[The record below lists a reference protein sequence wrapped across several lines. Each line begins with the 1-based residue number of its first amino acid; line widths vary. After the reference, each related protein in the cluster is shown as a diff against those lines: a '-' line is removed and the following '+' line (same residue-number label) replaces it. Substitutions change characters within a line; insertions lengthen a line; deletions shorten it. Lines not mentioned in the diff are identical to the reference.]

1 MRSILRVLWLSVAL
15 GACGDSPTGL
25 GGPVTFV
32 KLSGARL
39 LEVGQT
45 IPLTAVAMNSTGK
58 ALRGQSFEWRSLDE
72 SVATVDANGLVTG
85 VGPGAVVIVAETG
98 GRQGGRSL
106 TVHNPPRALTLVSGD
121 EQTGKPGSEVG
132 ERLVVQVTDAIGGGV
147 GGVPVT
153 WSVRS
158 GDAALNGLW
167 KACPGNAAVDRDQ
180 PIRSSSVTTD
190 AAGFASVSL
199 TPLTFSAI
207 QVEAKAGNLGAVPFT
222 IDATDPGASLVIV
235 SGDRQERIAGPLP
248 IGGDPIGGEPFIV
261 QVLNGD
267 GEPAPHIA
275 VEWDVLTGAG
285 TIFAIGSCEIDRTAR
300 TDPGGSAYAEFLPQ
314 VLGTSTVSVA
324 VPGIASSPQ
333 IFMIDATLL
342 QVRLEV
348 DPWTETG
355 GMFAGPR
362 WVPDV
367 TVPIGATV
375 EFWNTLPEARITSTS
390 APPGGASFD
399 SGTLAAGGS
408 FRFVPDVAG
417 VWTYHDQVTG
427 ATGTLSTLG
436 GIIGL
441 AQDYWNWSA
450 EVVFWAVPPVPLGMA
465 VQFLNYQP
473 AARIVSTA
481 APPGGASFDSGM
493 LAESATF
500 VFVPAVTGTWH
511 FVDQVSGATGSFTV
525 R

>member
-1 MRSILRVLWLSVAL
+1 MRSVLRLLLPVAL
-15 GACGDSPTGL
+15 FACSDSPTAL
-25 GGPVTFV
+25 ETLVASV
-32 KLSGARL
+32 QVSGARQ
-39 LEVGQT
+39 LEVGHT
-45 IPLTAVAMNSTGK
+45 IQLTAVARNGAGGT
-58 ALRGQSFEWRSLDE
+58 LRIRTFEWRSLDE

-121 EQTGKPGSEVG
+121 EQAGKPGSELG
-132 ERLVVQVTDAIGGGV
+132 ERLVVQVTDAIGIGVAGV
-147 GGVPVT
+147 GVS
-153 WSVRS
+153 WSVTS
-158 GDAALNGLW
+158 GDAALDGLW
-167 KACPGNAAVDRDQ
+167 SACPGNATVDRDQ
-180 PIRSSSVTTD
+180 PIRSISATTD
-190 AAGFASVSL
+190 ADGFASVSL
-199 TPLTFSAI
+199 TPLTFSAVT
-207 QVEAKAGNLGAVPFT
+207 VEAKTGSLGTVPFT
-222 IDATDPGASLVIV
+222 IDATDPGAALVIL
-235 SGDRQERIAGPLP
+235 SGDRQEDRIAGPLQ
-248 IGGDPIGGEPFIV
+248 IGGEPLIV

-275 VEWDVLTGAG
+275 VEWGVLTGGG
-285 TIFAIGSCEIDRTAR
+285 TIFAFGCEFVDLTAR
-300 TDPGGSAYAEFLPQ
+300 TGVGGTTYAEFLPQ
-314 VLGTSTVSVA
+314 VFGTSTVGIT

-333 IFMIDATLL
+333 VFTIDATLL
-342 QVRLEV
+342 QVRLYE
-348 DPWTETG
+348 DPWTG
-355 GMFAGPR
+355 SAGVFSGPR

-367 TVPIGATV
+367 TMPIGATV

-441 AQDYWNWSA
+441 AYDYWLD

-465 VQFLNYQP
+465 VQFRNYQP

-481 APPGGASFDSGM
+481 APPGGASFDSGT